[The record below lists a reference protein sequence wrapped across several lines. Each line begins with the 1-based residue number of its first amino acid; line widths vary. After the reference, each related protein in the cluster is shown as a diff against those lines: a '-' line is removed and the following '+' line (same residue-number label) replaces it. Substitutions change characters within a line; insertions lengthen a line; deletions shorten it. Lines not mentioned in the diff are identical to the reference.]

1 MAAGTELCP
10 HCGRPFKRLRAHL
23 PHCKAAPA
31 APAAPA
37 ASPGPGPG
45 SAARPVPSSARG
57 LGARPSPASAPGS
70 APGSNPQP
78 SAATGSAPEPSPAPL
93 PRPAPGTG
101 PAASGSGPGAVQ
113 DVARSLDLHP
123 EEVEDVP
130 QRLRE
135 GVKVVIEKHRAR
147 VVREKEPRSR
157 GERTEPGPALRKSAP
172 KSRSKEPPSQ
182 GAAGS
187 GTASSKGGKSSLKA
201 TKTLREPA
209 ESSNSPG
216 DLVQKKGR
224 DKSRAGG
231 ERVQMEAGLGSEPP
245 VCALHPRSLQLAPAE
260 PIGAHGRGTA
270 RNELSLPGLRGEAE
284 PEATVSTAPGL
295 ALRTQP
301 GPSPGRT
308 PGLALQT
315 QPGPSPGTAP
325 GLALQT
331 QPGPSP
337 GTAPGLALR
346 TQPGPSPGTAPGLA
360 LPLTP
365 QTQPVLSPGTAPGLA
380 LPQTQPSPGLA
391 LPHTPQSQ
399 PSPGLALPHTPQSQ
413 PLCSAKGLEW
423 FPELYPESGGL
434 RIFPGKRFHEDVRIT
449 VETPRGGLAQGQ
461 QGPLSERPLMEVR
474 LGELHTW
481 ASTCSFSAQGLLA
494 AVQRAWGS
502 YCAKYIH
509 VKQGGP
515 AGISMLLAGY
525 CLLSYGWNYQHFKR
539 HRWRKY
545 H

>member
-1 MAAGTELCP
+1 MAAGAAGTELCP

-31 APAAPA
+31 APAA
-37 ASPGPGPG
+37 SPGPGPG
-45 SAARPVPSSARG
+45 STARPVPSSARG
-57 LGARPSPASAPGS
+57 SAARPSPASAPGA
-70 APGSNPQP
+70 APRSNPQP
-78 SAATGSAPEPSPAPL
+78 SATSGSAPEPSPAPH
-93 PRPAPGTG
+93 PRPAPATG
-101 PAASGSGPGAVQ
+101 PACPGTDPAAPGSGHDAVQ

-157 GERTEPGPALRKSAP
+157 GERTEPGPAPRKSAP
-172 KSRSKEPPSQ
+172 KSRSKEAPSQ

-187 GTASSKGGKSSLKA
+187 GSSKGGKSGLKA

-209 ESSNSPG
+209 ESSDSPG

-224 DKSRAGG
+224 DKARAGG
-231 ERVQMEAGLGSEPP
+231 ERVQMEAGERSEPP
-245 VCALHPRSLQLAPAE
+245 VCALHPRSLRLAPAE
-260 PIGAHGRGTA
+260 PIGAHGWGTA
-270 RNELSLPGLRGEAE
+270 GNELGLPGLRGTAVPE
-284 PEATVSTAPGL
+284 PTVSTAPGL
-295 ALRTQP
+295 AL
-301 GPSPGRT
+301 
-308 PGLALQT
+308 QT
-315 QPGPSPGTAP
+315 QPVPSPGTAP

-331 QPGPSP
+331 QPVPSP
-337 GTAPGLALR
+337 GTAPGLALQ
-346 TQPGPSPGTAPGLA
+346 TQPVPSPGTAPGLALQTQPVPSPGTAPGLA
-360 LPLTP
+360 LPLTL
-365 QTQPVLSPGTAPGLA
+365 QTQPRPSPA
-380 LPQTQPSPGLA
+380 LPL
-391 LPHTPQSQ
+391 TPQ
-399 PSPGLALPHTPQSQ
+399 TQ
-413 PLCSAKGLEW
+413 PLCSARGLEW

-434 RIFPGKRFHEDVRIT
+434 RMFPGNRFHEDVRIT
-449 VETPRGGLAQGQ
+449 VETARGGLAQGQ
-461 QGPLSERPLMEVR
+461 QGPLADRPLMEVR

-481 ASTCSFSAQGLLA
+481 ISTCSFSAQGLLG

>member
-31 APAAPA
+31 A
-37 ASPGPGPG
+37 SPGPGPG
-45 SAARPVPSSARG
+45 STARPVPSSARD
-57 LGARPSPASAPGS
+57 ARPSPASAPGS
-70 APGSNPQP
+70 NPQH
-78 SAATGSAPEPSPAPL
+78 SAASGSAPEPSPAPR

-101 PAASGSGPGAVQ
+101 PACPDADPAAPGSGPGAVQ

-157 GERTEPGPALRKSAP
+157 GERTEPGPAPRKSAP
-172 KSRSKEPPSQ
+172 KSRSKEAPSQ
-182 GAAGS
+182 GTAGS
-187 GTASSKGGKSSLKA
+187 GSSKGGKSGLKA
-201 TKTLREPA
+201 TKTPREPA
-209 ESSNSPG
+209 ESGDSPG

-224 DKSRAGG
+224 DKPRAGA
-231 ERVQMEAGLGSEPP
+231 ERVQMETGERSEPP
-245 VCALHPRSLQLAPAE
+245 VCALHPRSLRLAPAE
-260 PIGAHGRGTA
+260 PIGAHGWGTA
-270 RNELSLPGLRGEAE
+270 GNELGLPGAAVPE
-284 PEATVSTAPGL
+284 PTPTVSPGL
-295 ALRTQP
+295 ALPCTPQIQP
-301 GPSPGRT
+301 NLSP
-308 PGLALQT
+308 
-315 QPGPSPGTAP
+315 
-325 GLALQT
+325 
-331 QPGPSP
+331 
-337 GTAPGLALR
+337 
-346 TQPGPSPGTAPGLA
+346 A

-365 QTQPVLSPGTAPGLA
+365 QTQP
-380 LPQTQPSPGLA
+380 
-391 LPHTPQSQ
+391 
-399 PSPGLALPHTPQSQ
+399 
-413 PLCSAKGLEW
+413 LCSARGLEW

-434 RIFPGKRFHEDVRIT
+434 RMFPGSRFHEDVRIT
-449 VETPRGGLAQGQ
+449 VETARGGLAQGQ
-461 QGPLSERPLMEVR
+461 QGPLADRPLMEVR

-481 ASTCSFSAQGLLA
+481 ISTCSFSAQGLLG

-525 CLLSYGWNYQHFKR
+525 CLLSYGWNYQHFKQ

>member
-31 APAAPA
+31 APAA
-37 ASPGPGPG
+37 SPGPGTG

-57 LGARPSPASAPGS
+57 ARPSPGS
-70 APGSNPQP
+70 APGAAPGSSPQP
-78 SAATGSAPEPSPAPL
+78 SAASGSAPEPSPAPR
-93 PRPAPGTG
+93 PHPAPGTG
-101 PAASGSGPGAVQ
+101 PAAPGSGPGAVQ

-130 QRLRE
+130 RRLRE

-157 GERTEPGPALRKSAP
+157 GERTEPGPAPRKCAP
-172 KSRSKEPPSQ
+172 KWRSKEAPSQ

-187 GTASSKGGKSSLKA
+187 GSSKGGKSGLKA
-201 TKTLREPA
+201 TKTPREPA
-209 ESSNSPG
+209 ESSDSPG

-224 DKSRAGG
+224 DKPRAGG
-231 ERVQMEAGLGSEPP
+231 ERVQMEAGERSEPP
-245 VCALHPRSLQLAPAE
+245 VCALHPRSLRLAPAE

-270 RNELSLPGLRGEAE
+270 GNELGLRGEAVLE
-284 PEATVSTAPGL
+284 PTVSTAPGL
-295 ALRTQP
+295 AL
-301 GPSPGRT
+301 
-308 PGLALQT
+308 QT
-315 QPGPSPGTAP
+315 RPLPSPGTAP

-331 QPGPSP
+331 RPLLSP
-337 GTAPGLALR
+337 GTAPGLALQTR
-346 TQPGPSPGTAPGLA
+346 PLPSPGTASGLALQTRPLPSPGTAPGLA
-360 LPLTP
+360 LPHTP
-365 QTQPVLSPGTAPGLA
+365 QTQPSLSP
-380 LPQTQPSPGLA
+380 A
-391 LPHTPQSQ
+391 LPHTPQTQ
-399 PSPGLALPHTPQSQ
+399 PP
-413 PLCSAKGLEW
+413 CSARGLEW

-434 RIFPGKRFHEDVRIT
+434 RMFPGSRFHEDVRIT
-449 VETPRGGLAQGQ
+449 VETARGGLAPGQ
-461 QGPLSERPLMEVR
+461 QAQKAHPMPCQHRALVAVTRLCHPAGPLADRPLMEVR

-481 ASTCSFSAQGLLA
+481 IGTCSFSAQGLLG

>member
-37 ASPGPGPG
+37 ASPG
-45 SAARPVPSSARG
+45 STARPAPSSARG
-57 LGARPSPASAPGS
+57 SGARPSPASAPGS

-157 GERTEPGPALRKSAP
+157 GERTEPGPVLRKSAP

-209 ESSNSPG
+209 ASSNSPG

-231 ERVQMEAGLGSEPP
+231 ERVQMEAGVGSEPP
-245 VCALHPRSLQLAPAE
+245 VCALHPRSLQLAAAE

-295 ALRTQP
+295 AL
-301 GPSPGRT
+301 
-308 PGLALQT
+308 QT
-315 QPGPSPGTAP
+315 EPVPSPGTAP

-331 QPGPSP
+331 QPVPSP
-337 GTAPGLALR
+337 GTAPGLPLQ
-346 TQPGPSPGTAPGLA
+346 TQPFPSPGTAPGLA

-380 LPQTQPSPGLA
+380 LPQTQPSSGLALPLTPQTQPSPGLA
-391 LPHTPQSQ
+391 LPLTPQTQ
-399 PSPGLALPHTPQSQ
+399 PSPGLALPHTPQTQ

-481 ASTCSFSAQGLLA
+481 ASTCSFSAQGLLG

>member
-1 MAAGTELCP
+1 MAAGAAGTELCP

-31 APAAPA
+31 APAA
-37 ASPGPGPG
+37 SPGPGPG
-45 SAARPVPSSARG
+45 STARPVPSSARG
-57 LGARPSPASAPGS
+57 SAARPSPASAPGA
-70 APGSNPQP
+70 APRSNPQP
-78 SAATGSAPEPSPAPL
+78 SATSGSAPEPSPAPH

-101 PAASGSGPGAVQ
+101 PACPGTDPAAPGSGPDAVQ

-123 EEVEDVP
+123 EEVEGVP

-157 GERTEPGPALRKSAP
+157 GERTEPGPAPRKSAP
-172 KSRSKEPPSQ
+172 KSRSKEAPSQ

-187 GTASSKGGKSSLKA
+187 GSSKGGKGGLKA

-209 ESSNSPG
+209 ESSDSPG

-224 DKSRAGG
+224 DKSRAGA
-231 ERVQMEAGLGSEPP
+231 ERVQMETGVGSEPP
-245 VCALHPRSLQLAPAE
+245 VCALHPRSLRLAPAE
-260 PIGAHGRGTA
+260 PIGAHGWGTA
-270 RNELSLPGLRGEAE
+270 GNELGLPGLRGTAVPE
-284 PEATVSTAPGL
+284 PTVSTAPGL
-295 ALRTQP
+295 AL
-301 GPSPGRT
+301 
-308 PGLALQT
+308 QT
-315 QPGPSPGTAP
+315 QPVPSPGTAP

-331 QPGPSP
+331 QPVPSP
-337 GTAPGLALR
+337 GTAPGLALQ
-346 TQPGPSPGTAPGLA
+346 TQPVPRPGTAPGLA
-360 LPLTP
+360 LPLTLQTQPRPSPALPLTP
-365 QTQPVLSPGTAPGLA
+365 QTQPLCLA
-380 LPQTQPSPGLA
+380 R
-391 LPHTPQSQ
+391 
-399 PSPGLALPHTPQSQ
+399 
-413 PLCSAKGLEW
+413 GLEW

-434 RIFPGKRFHEDVRIT
+434 RMFPGNRFHEDVRIT
-449 VETPRGGLAQGQ
+449 VETARGGLAQGQ
-461 QGPLSERPLMEVR
+461 QGPLADRPLMEVR

-481 ASTCSFSAQGLLA
+481 ISTCSFSAQGLLG

>member
-37 ASPGPGPG
+37 ASPG

-57 LGARPSPASAPGS
+57 SGARPSPASAPGS

-209 ESSNSPG
+209 ASSNSPG

-231 ERVQMEAGLGSEPP
+231 ERVQMEAGVGSEPP
-245 VCALHPRSLQLAPAE
+245 VCALHPRSLQLAAAE

-284 PEATVSTAPGL
+284 PEATVSTARGWHCK
-295 ALRTQP
+295 
-301 GPSPGRT
+301 PSPSR
-308 PGLALQT
+308 ARA
-315 QPGPSPGTAP
+315 QPRGWHCKPSPSRAR
-325 GLALQT
+325 A
-331 QPGPSP
+331 QPRGCLCKPSP
-337 GTAPGLALR
+337 SRARA
-346 TQPGPSPGTAPGLA
+346 Q
-360 LPLTP
+360 
-365 QTQPVLSPGTAPGLA
+365 
-380 LPQTQPSPGLA
+380 
-391 LPHTPQSQ
+391 
-399 PSPGLALPHTPQSQ
+399 
-413 PLCSAKGLEW
+413 
-423 FPELYPESGGL
+423 
-434 RIFPGKRFHEDVRIT
+434 
-449 VETPRGGLAQGQ
+449 PRGWHCPSHPKLN
-461 QGPLSERPLMEVR
+461 LS
-474 LGELHTW
+474 
-481 ASTCSFSAQGLLA
+481 
-494 AVQRAWGS
+494 
-502 YCAKYIH
+502 
-509 VKQGGP
+509 
-515 AGISMLLAGY
+515 
-525 CLLSYGWNYQHFKR
+525 
-539 HRWRKY
+539 
-545 H
+545 

>member
-31 APAAPA
+31 APAA
-37 ASPGPGPG
+37 SPGPGPG

-57 LGARPSPASAPGS
+57 ARPSPASAPGA
-70 APGSNPQP
+70 APASNPQP
-78 SAATGSAPEPSPAPL
+78 SAASGSAPEPSPAPR
-93 PRPAPGTG
+93 PHPAPGTG
-101 PAASGSGPGAVQ
+101 PAAPGSGPGAVQ

-123 EEVEDVP
+123 EEVEDVA

-157 GERTEPGPALRKSAP
+157 GERTEPGPAPRKCAP
-172 KSRSKEPPSQ
+172 KSRSKEAPSQ

-187 GTASSKGGKSSLKA
+187 GSSKAGKSGLKA
-201 TKTLREPA
+201 TKTPREPA
-209 ESSNSPG
+209 ESSDSPG

-224 DKSRAGG
+224 DKPRAGG
-231 ERVQMEAGLGSEPP
+231 ERVQMEAGERSEPP
-245 VCALHPRSLQLAPAE
+245 VCALHPRSLRLAPAE

-270 RNELSLPGLRGEAE
+270 GNELGLRGEAVLE
-284 PEATVSTAPGL
+284 PTVSTAPGL
-295 ALRTQP
+295 ALQTRP
-301 GPSPGRT
+301 LPSPGT
-308 PGLALQT
+308 APGLALQT
-315 QPGPSPGTAP
+315 RPLPSPGTAP

-331 QPGPSP
+331 QPLPNP
-337 GTAPGLALR
+337 GTAPGLVLR
-346 TQPGPSPGTAPGLA
+346 
-360 LPLTP
+360 LTP
-365 QTQPVLSPGTAPGLA
+365 QTQPSLSPA
-380 LPQTQPSPGLA
+380 LPLTHQTQPP
-391 LPHTPQSQ
+391 
-399 PSPGLALPHTPQSQ
+399 
-413 PLCSAKGLEW
+413 CSARGLEW

-434 RIFPGKRFHEDVRIT
+434 RVFPGSRFHEDVRIT
-449 VETPRGGLAQGQ
+449 VETARGGLAPGQ
-461 QGPLSERPLMEVR
+461 QGPLADRPLLEVR

-481 ASTCSFSAQGLLA
+481 IGTCSFSAQGLLG

>member
-31 APAAPA
+31 APAA
-37 ASPGPGPG
+37 SPGPGPG

-57 LGARPSPASAPGS
+57 SGARPSPASAPGS

-101 PAASGSGPGAVQ
+101 TAASGSGPGAVQ

-231 ERVQMEAGLGSEPP
+231 ERVQMEAGVGSEPP

-270 RNELSLPGLRGEAE
+270 RNELSLPGLRGNAE
-284 PEATVSTAPGL
+284 PEAAVSTAPGL

-301 GPSPGRT
+301 GPSPG
-308 PGLALQT
+308 
-315 QPGPSPGTAP
+315 TAP
-325 GLALQT
+325 GLA
-331 QPGPSP
+331 P
-337 GTAPGLALR
+337 R

-380 LPQTQPSPGLA
+380 LPLTPQTQPSPGLA
-391 LPHTPQSQ
+391 LPDTPQ
-399 PSPGLALPHTPQSQ
+399 TQ

-481 ASTCSFSAQGLLA
+481 ASTCSFSAQGLLG